1 MRNRNIRMMLI
12 DYAALRGLV
21 PAKRIR
27 NGRLVRV
34 CGITFW
40 K

>member
-1 MRNRNIRMMLI
+1 MSIRFNILPYR
-12 DYAALRGLV
+12 ALRGLV

>member
-1 MRNRNIRMMLI
+1 MNIRFNILP
-12 DYAALRGLV
+12 YAALRGLV

-34 CGITFW
+34 CGVLFW
-40 K
+40 R

>member
-1 MRNRNIRMMLI
+1 MMLI
-12 DYAALRGLV
+12 DYAALRGLA
-21 PAKRIR
+21 PAAKRIR
-27 NGRLVRV
+27 HGRMVRV